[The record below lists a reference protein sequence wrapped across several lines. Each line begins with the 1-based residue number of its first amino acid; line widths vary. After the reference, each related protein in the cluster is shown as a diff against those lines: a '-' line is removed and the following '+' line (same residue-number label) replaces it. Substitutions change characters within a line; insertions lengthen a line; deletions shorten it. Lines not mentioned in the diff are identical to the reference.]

1 MICFFCKNENANEK
15 VNKKSTISADT
26 IIVCDNC
33 NAHYCIDE
41 GRICPIK
48 FPRRYINPAL
58 PLGLFFCGL
67 LLSGV
72 ILIFVPSEPIQN
84 EFLRGI
90 GSLIFTVSFAS
101 ISLGFAVFF
110 IQGKYTFFKYGYML
124 LLNGVITKDDSKAVI
139 ASRLF
144 LWIIGAIMTFIIT
157 IVAPFVFLR

>member
-26 IIVCDNC
+26 IIVCDDC

-48 FPRRYINPAL
+48 FPRRYIHPAL

-72 ILIFVPSEPIQN
+72 ILIFTPSEPIQN
-84 EFLRGI
+84 EFARGI
-90 GSLIFTVSFAS
+90 VSVIFAVYMVS
-101 ISLGFAVFF
+101 ICLGWAVFF

-124 LLNGVITKDDSKAVI
+124 LINGVLTKNDSKGVI
-139 ASRLF
+139 AFRLF
-144 LWIIGAIMTFIIT
+144 LWIIGAILTLIMA
-157 IVAPFVFLR
+157 IVAPFAFLR